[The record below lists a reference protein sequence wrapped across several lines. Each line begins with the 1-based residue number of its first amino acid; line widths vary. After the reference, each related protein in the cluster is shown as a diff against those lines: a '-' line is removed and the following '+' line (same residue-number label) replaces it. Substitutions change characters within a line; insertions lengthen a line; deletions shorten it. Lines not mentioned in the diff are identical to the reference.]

1 MKIVHCLFEQS
12 GTFKK
17 VFKEYGHKAYDYDIL
32 DDYGE
37 TDFKIDLFAEIEKEY
52 LNITNGKT
60 DKTIFTN
67 MKPNKNFIIA
77 FFPCTYFTDINEMIF
92 TIRQNTKNEITKKN
106 MEEVIKRSKDRQ
118 LFFEIYLKFCFI
130 CYTKGIPTIIEN
142 PIGMLKRNYLTLYS
156 PFRPSFFEKNRS
168 LFGDNMIKPTMFISI
183 NFEMKENFMMFDAFY
198 GKKVNP
204 TKQARGRKRSEIT
217 TRYAKNFYQRFMLN
231 KI

>member
-1 MKIVHCLFEQS
+1 
-12 GTFKK
+12 
-17 VFKEYGHKAYDYDIL
+17 
-32 DDYGE
+32 
-37 TDFKIDLFAEIEKEY
+37 
-52 LNITNGKT
+52 
-60 DKTIFTN
+60 
-67 MKPNKNFIIA
+67 
-77 FFPCTYFTDINEMIF
+77 MIF

-118 LFFEIYLKFCFI
+118 LFFRNLFKNFVLYVIQ
-130 CYTKGIPTIIEN
+130 KGIPTIIEN